1 MNGASGDVRR
11 HLRARTDVHADRGVG
26 VLARLEERLP
36 VVVLVVDRRQA
47 ERERVLGE
55 RHREAAL
62 VGGAAHLG
70 RGQLDVPQR
79 HHGERDQ
86 PTLALAGAPVV
97 DHPVV
102 VRLHAEER
110 ELLVV
115 ALEER
120 LAAEARQRVR
130 EADRRVDVVG
140 VHVGQPLGLD
150 PAAGPDLVEGGGGDV
165 ELGEAD
171 RGRQL
176 RERVDQVV
184 VEPPVARLAAVD
196 ALLVGEHAALEV
208 ELRRVALDPRGA
220 VLELGGDAL
229 GPEVRRLDHVVVDRD
244 DPRCVHDGNSFVGP
258 QYRGSGRAGRSRS
271 TLLDQGKRVHPV
283 R

>member
-11 HLRARTDVHADRGVG
+11 HLRARADVHADGGLG

-62 VGGAAHLG
+62 VGGTTHLG
-70 RGQLDVPQR
+70 GGELDVPQR
-79 HHGERDQ
+79 HHRERDEA
-86 PTLALAGAPVV
+86 TLAVARAPLL

-120 LAAEARQRVR
+120 LPAEARQRVR
-130 EADRRVDVVG
+130 EADRRVHVVG

-150 PAAGPDLVEGGGGDV
+150 PAPGADLVEGGGRDV

-171 RGRQL
+171 RGREL
-176 RERVDQVV
+176 RERVDEVV
-184 VEPPVARLAAVD
+184 VDPPVARLTAVD
-196 ALLVGEHAALEV
+196 ALLVGEHAAFEV
-208 ELRRVALDPRGA
+208 EHRRVALDARGA
-220 VLELGGDAL
+220 VLELGGDPV
-229 GPEVRRLDHVVVDRD
+229 GPE
-244 DPRCVHDGNSFVGP
+244 
-258 QYRGSGRAGRSRS
+258 GRAARPRGRRP
-271 TLLDQGKRVHPV
+271 R
-283 R
+283 